1 MWLLNSCEG
10 EKNNTHQ
17 CTLSK
22 VIFLFHIPPS
32 TPRRTLTVNSPFFFF
47 CTSINTKTKHK
58 ASQTVIIF
66 KVAEQTCKNNYA
78 LEIF

>member
-1 MWLLNSCEG
+1 MWLLNSCER

-17 CTLSK
+17 CTLSE
-22 VIFLFHIPPS
+22 VIFLFHNPPS
-32 TPRRTLTVNSPFFFF
+32 TPRRTVTVNSPFF

-58 ASQTVIIF
+58 ASQTVILF
-66 KVAEQTCKNNYA
+66 KVAEQTCKNNYT